1 MYVKLSKDVNTG
13 KGFILHDDWKFLSF
27 AGYGGLIWKV
37 DGKLVDVKAWA
48 DRVGGTI
55 IADVVA
61 LPELDALKLIGIKA
75 EIIRMEAELVDLK
88 AIKTTLEA
96 VK

>member
-1 MYVKLSKDVNTG
+1 MYVKLSKDANTG
-13 KGFILHDDWKFLSF
+13 KGFILHEDWKLLSF
-27 AGYGGLIWKV
+27 AGYGGPVWKV
-37 DGKLVDVKAWA
+37 DGAEKDVMAWV

-55 IADVVA
+55 IADKVA

-75 EIIRMEAELVDLK
+75 EIIRMETELVDLK
-88 AIKTTLEA
+88 TIKTTLEA